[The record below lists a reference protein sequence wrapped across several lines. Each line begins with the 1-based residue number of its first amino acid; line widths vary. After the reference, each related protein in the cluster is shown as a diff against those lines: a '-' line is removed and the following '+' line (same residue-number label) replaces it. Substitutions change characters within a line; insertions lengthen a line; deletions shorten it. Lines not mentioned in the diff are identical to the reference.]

1 VTTGLDA
8 NAPAVGYPAAPGQL
22 VLSGLGV
29 PKGATVAEQNLE
41 HLEIRYGMS
50 HGTLGAV
57 EEKPVALN
65 ELEHWTT
72 QVERSEPASAESEG
86 FEERELVLGELGV
99 GFIVRP
105 DGTRVPAV
113 LHSRRVTVPVEI

>member
-1 VTTGLDA
+1 
-8 NAPAVGYPAAPGQL
+8 
-22 VLSGLGV
+22 
-29 PKGATVAEQNLE
+29 
-41 HLEIRYGMS
+41 M
-50 HGTLGAV
+50 
-57 EEKPVALN
+57 N

-72 QVERSEPASAESEG
+72 QVERSKPASAESEG
-86 FEERELVLGELGV
+86 FEERELVLGELGEAFVV